1 MPSNKDLIRMHLVDF
16 LWENPGQSW
25 DSLLAYCIG
34 YYTIID
40 LDILAVV
47 RDLQNEGRIK

>member
-1 MPSNKDLIRMHLVDF
+1 MPNNQEIIRMHLEEF
-16 LWENPGQSW
+16 IRENPGQSW
-25 DSLLAYCIG
+25 RTLLAYCIG

-47 RDLQNEGRIK
+47 GELQVEGLIE